1 MRFPNARIL
10 VFAKAPVP
18 GQCKTRLIP
27 ALGAEGAARLAETL
41 LCQTLERVTSAG
53 LAPVELCCAPETT
66 HPLFLRLSER
76 LQLRLQAQRGPDLGA
91 RLRAAAESALER
103 AEQVL
108 LIGTDCPDLDA
119 GYLQQALQALTKQ
132 RAVLGPAEDG
142 GYVLLGLRRE
152 ALSALPLL
160 FTKMPWGSAQVAQI
174 TRERMRD
181 AGLAWTELA
190 SLADIDQPQDLVLF
204 LREAQVG

>member
-27 ALGAEGAARLAETL
+27 ALGAEGAAQLAEAL
-41 LCQTLERVTSAG
+41 LCHTLERVTNAR
-53 LAPVELCCAPETT
+53 LAPVELWCAPEMT
-66 HPLFLRLSER
+66 HPLFLQLAER
-76 LQLRLQAQRGPDLGA
+76 LQLCLQVQRGPDLGA
-91 RLRAAAESALER
+91 RLQAAAASALGR

-119 GYLQQALQALTKQ
+119 SYLQQALQALTKQ

-152 ALSALPLL
+152 ALSALSLL
-160 FTKMPWGSAQVAQI
+160 LTKMPWGTAQVAQI

-190 SLADIDQPQDLVLF
+190 SLADIDQPEDLAL
-204 LREAQVG
+204 LER